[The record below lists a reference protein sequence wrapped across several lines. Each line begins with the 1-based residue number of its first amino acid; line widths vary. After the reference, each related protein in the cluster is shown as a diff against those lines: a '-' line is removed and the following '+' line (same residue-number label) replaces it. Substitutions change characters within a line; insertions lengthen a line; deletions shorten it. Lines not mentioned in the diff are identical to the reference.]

1 MEYYN
6 IGKDNYLN
14 IIKIIEIMTYPL
26 ISEKEGIKIKFEIMK
41 SETLYHCIF
50 QNKVMLV
57 YKDHN
62 EILNCYEIEDE
73 EIVSRVR
80 KSKNYEI
87 EKILE
92 EYIREKN
99 LNK

>member
-14 IIKIIEIMTYPL
+14 IIKIIEIMSYPL
-26 ISEKEGIKIKFEIMK
+26 TAEKDGIKMKPEIMK
-41 SETLYHCIF
+41 SETLYHCLF

-73 EIVSRVR
+73 EIVTRVR
-80 KSKNYEI
+80 ESKNYEI

-92 EYIREKN
+92 EYIQEKN
-99 LNK
+99 LKK

>member
-1 MEYYN
+1 M
-6 IGKDNYLN
+6 L
-14 IIKIIEIMTYPL
+14 YPL
-26 ISEKEGIKIKFEIMK
+26 TAEKDGIKMKPEIMK
-41 SETLYHCIF
+41 AETLYHCLF

-73 EIVSRVR
+73 EIVSSVR
-80 KSKNYEI
+80 ESENCEI

-92 EYIREKN
+92 EYIQEKN
-99 LNK
+99 LKK

>member
-1 MEYYN
+1 MQ
-6 IGKDNYLN
+6 
-14 IIKIIEIMTYPL
+14 YPL
-26 ISEKEGIKIKFEIMK
+26 TAEKDGIKMKPEIMK
-41 SETLYHCIF
+41 SETLYHCLF

-80 KSKNYEI
+80 ESKNYEI

-92 EYIREKN
+92 EYIQEKN
-99 LNK
+99 LKK

>member
-1 MEYYN
+1 MS
-6 IGKDNYLN
+6 
-14 IIKIIEIMTYPL
+14 YPL
-26 ISEKEGIKIKFEIMK
+26 TAEKDGIKIKSEIMK

-73 EIVSRVR
+73 EIVSKVNA
-80 KSKNYEI
+80 SKNDDVEN
-87 EKILE
+87 ILE
-92 EYIREKN
+92 EYIEQKN
-99 LNK
+99 LRR